1 MNRKSTLT
9 IIPVVE
15 DKIFFAKRFELLIPF
30 IGTLFFIYQSVK
42 RSFVLT
48 TPSDPLQ
55 YIQPALD
62 PSNGFEFLDR
72 TFLWLYFRLFAQ
84 LPISP
89 ELVGPIGTLVIT
101 SATLLLIG
109 IWLSLR
115 FGIVS
120 GSIFVSISLVNPFL
134 VSLSTYT
141 YPTQLM
147 TLVIVLSLILYSEV
161 DSFQW
166 RSLIL
171 GIGLAMA
178 VFTKIQALGAV
189 ILFLI
194 IFTIRFVKSRKSPYL
209 LFYLLGLFLGGIF
222 IFLTLVVLDGPTSAF
237 EHFLRYFQGTTA
249 KVQFDGQGGVGGF
262 PPFYKYFSEPVYLL
276 AILGCVLLLFL
287 NRGKQRVFAIAAIAQ
302 MGSLL
307 LIYLVTQRGGSLIHN
322 YTFDFL
328 ILGVTSF
335 SIVIGAIF
343 NDLKSSYR
351 MTLCASIFLISI
363 VFNFYSSTHI
373 EFIGQLGIGLPYSS
387 LSWLSFISL
396 TMFIFV
402 GLKSKEIQNPRKR
415 KKVNILFSKVQVY
428 SLVGFMAM
436 FFSVMGNVDRGYWDS
451 TFKIYESQPYH
462 ALSKRVMTLSGNI
475 CIEVKLDRPDILDS
489 GPRLRGV
496 YNTFYA
502 RNGQGL
508 PYINGLNSQGK
519 SLIGVCDYY
528 VTDFPNSSFQSQMN
542 ELVDGSEV
550 VIADSDGKFVDS
562 VEIPLRNVGL

>member
-1 MNRKSTLT
+1 LNRKSTLT

-42 RSFVLT
+42 KSFVLT

-120 GSIFVSISLVNPFL
+120 GSIFVSVSLVNPFL

-161 DSFQW
+161 ESFQW

-171 GIGLAMA
+171 GFGLALA

-189 ILFLI
+189 ILFLTV
-194 IFTIRFVKSRKSPYL
+194 FTIRFVKSRKSPYL

-276 AILGCVLLLFL
+276 AILGCALLLIL

-302 MGSLL
+302 MGFLL

-335 SIVIGAIF
+335 SIAIGGIF
-343 NDLKSSYR
+343 SDLKYTYR
-351 MTLCASIFLISI
+351 ITLFTSVFLISI
-363 VFNFYSSTHI
+363 VYNYYSSTHI

-387 LSWLSFISL
+387 LSCLSFISIPL
-396 TMFIFV
+396 FIFV
-402 GLKSKEIQNPRKR
+402 GLKTNKIPSPRKR
-415 KKVNILFSKVQVY
+415 KIKEKLFSKVQVY
-428 SLVGFMAM
+428 SLVGFTAL
-436 FFSVMGNVDRGYWDS
+436 FFSALGNVDRGYWDS

-462 ALSKRVMTLSGNI
+462 ALSKRVMKLSGNI

-528 VTDFPNSSFQSQMN
+528 VTDFTNSSFQSQMN
-542 ELVDGSEV
+542 ELVDGSAV
-550 VIADSDGKFVDS
+550 VIADTDGKFIDS

>member
-1 MNRKSTLT
+1 LNRKSTLT

>member
-1 MNRKSTLT
+1 MNRKSSFTK
-9 IIPVVE
+9 IPVVE
-15 DKIFFAKRFELLIPF
+15 DKIFFAKWFELLIPF

-42 RSFVLT
+42 RSFVPT

-62 PSNGFEFLDR
+62 PTNGFEFLDR

-89 ELVGPIGTLVIT
+89 ELVGPLGTLVIT

-120 GSIFVSISLVNPFL
+120 GSIFVSVSLVNPFL

-147 TLVIVLSLILYSEV
+147 TLVIVLSLILYLEV
-161 DSFQW
+161 ESFQW

-171 GIGLAMA
+171 GFGLALA

-189 ILFLI
+189 ILFLTV
-194 IFTIRFVKSRKSPYL
+194 FTIRFVKSRKSPYL
-209 LFYLLGLFLGGIF
+209 LFYCLGLFLGGVS

-237 EHFLRYFQGTTA
+237 KHFLRYFQGTTA

-328 ILGVTSF
+328 ILGVASF
-335 SIVIGAIF
+335 SIAIGGIF
-343 NDLKSSYR
+343 NDLKYLYR
-351 MTLCASIFLISI
+351 VTLCVSIFLISI
-363 VFNFYSSTHI
+363 VYNFYSSTHI

-402 GLKSKEIQNPRKR
+402 GLKSKKIQSPRKR
-415 KKVNILFSKVQVY
+415 KKATILFSKVQVY
-428 SLVGFMAM
+428 SLVGFMAI
-436 FFSVMGNVDRGYWDS
+436 FFSVMGNLDRGYWDS

-508 PYINGLNSQGK
+508 PYINGLNSQGE
-519 SLIGVCDYY
+519 SMIGVCDYY

>member
-1 MNRKSTLT
+1 
-9 IIPVVE
+9 
-15 DKIFFAKRFELLIPF
+15 
-30 IGTLFFIYQSVK
+30 
-42 RSFVLT
+42 
-48 TPSDPLQ
+48 
-55 YIQPALD
+55 
-62 PSNGFEFLDR
+62 
-72 TFLWLYFRLFAQ
+72 
-84 LPISP
+84 
-89 ELVGPIGTLVIT
+89 
-101 SATLLLIG
+101 
-109 IWLSLR
+109 
-115 FGIVS
+115 
-120 GSIFVSISLVNPFL
+120 
-134 VSLSTYT
+134 
-141 YPTQLM
+141 M

-335 SIVIGAIF
+335 SIAIGAIF

-508 PYINGLNSQGK
+508 PYINGLNPQGK